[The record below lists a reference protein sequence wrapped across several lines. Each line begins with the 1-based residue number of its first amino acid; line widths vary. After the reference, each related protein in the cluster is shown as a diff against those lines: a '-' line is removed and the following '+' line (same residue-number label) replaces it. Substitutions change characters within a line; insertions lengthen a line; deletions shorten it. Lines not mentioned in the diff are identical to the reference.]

1 MEREDVKKI
10 LKFYNDIEGN
20 IEFTRN
26 WLRDFNDKYY
36 GLHSSGGFGSGSK
49 TNRISNPTEAAVL
62 NIPDSASRKAD
73 ELSAQIERF
82 YALQAAI
89 FTEICKLDLVEK
101 NIIVFFYIKGFQW
114 VQISQRVNYSETQ
127 CKKIRN
133 KALEKLGFFFE
144 QNSTVKNF
152 NYPT

>member
-73 ELSAQIERF
+73 ELSAQIERL

>member
-73 ELSAQIERF
+73 ELSAQIERLD
-82 YALQAAI
+82 ALQAAI